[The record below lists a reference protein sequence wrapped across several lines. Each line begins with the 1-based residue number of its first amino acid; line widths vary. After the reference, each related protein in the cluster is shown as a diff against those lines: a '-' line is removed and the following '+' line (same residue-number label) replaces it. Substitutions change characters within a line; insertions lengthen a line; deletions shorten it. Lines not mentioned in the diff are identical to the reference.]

1 MEPGVTLTCLPF
13 CTCDIIINNTG
24 EAKQCSSHSP
34 LKPLVLGEKCVFPTE
49 LTSGCSIFLA
59 VAGSDQSVTPLG
71 NPPHPSFRHL
81 SVVRAKCVSY
91 DWLAKIFFIA
101 LFSHRLSESPV
112 VCMNFHKAHLV
123 LDAWLEVTQESVGLV
138 VLHLPVLHRAT
149 TQEVIQLWG
158 KDRCRSTLILWTLI
172 PCRK

>member
-1 MEPGVTLTCLPF
+1 MFFLSKFLQRHVKMEPGVTLTCLPF

-112 VCMNFHKAHLV
+112 VCMK
-123 LDAWLEVTQESVGLV
+123 
-138 VLHLPVLHRAT
+138 
-149 TQEVIQLWG
+149 
-158 KDRCRSTLILWTLI
+158 I
-172 PCRK
+172 PTSIKLTWYLMPDLK